1 MSLEFQIT
9 SWYAADYDQNY
20 VVKIFG
26 VTATGKTVSV
36 NLLDYTPYFYVKLT
50 GPTNQF
56 TCMKMREF
64 LTGKLPANSLVSAKI
79 MKKQDFYGFHNGET
93 FNFIRFAFKSLNA
106 FKSAARLLQK
116 EKHKL
121 YESNIEPFLRLMHIQ
136 DFEPTGWVSIKE
148 EYLETNTDIWTTT
161 CQIDVACKWNT
172 ITGVIKN
179 DMAPFKIA
187 SFDLECTSSHGDFPV
202 PIKDY
207 KKVANEIIHNLKT
220 SYDSESL
227 ANEIIKIYMPNEP
240 GKLSKV
246 FTKKTPYIPYIESRI
261 KLAIDDIMSIISGK
275 SVSYKNGENVQN
287 LVEKL
292 NNMGLPELEGDKI
305 IQIGVTVH
313 NYGEKTCNYKCIIT
327 LGSCDP
333 IENVDII
340 CCENEKE
347 MLLKFKELI
356 VNKIDPD
363 VITGYNILGFDFEYM
378 HKRACE
384 LGIVKQFTH
393 CLGRIN
399 EGTTAPY
406 GEKTWPFVV
415 KKLASSALGEN
426 LLKYI
431 EMEGRVIIDLM
442 KVVQRDHKLDSYK
455 LDNVANHFMKMNKN
469 DLNPNDIF
477 RLFKGDS
484 NDRRIIAEYCVQDC
498 ALCNQLMIK
507 LEVLANNIGMS
518 NVCQVPLSYI
528 FLRGQ
533 GIKIF
538 SLVAKQCRLDNF
550 VIPTLNN
557 SDNEDDSGYEG
568 AIVLEPKTGIYI
580 DQPISVLDYASLYPS
595 SMISENLSHDTLVLN
610 SRYDNIPGVEYLD
623 ISYDVFD
630 ENKQKVGTKVSRF
643 VQTSEKGVLPRILL
657 KLLQQRKETRKKID
671 YKTVKYPDGTVF
683 TGLLS
688 QAVPD
693 IADIAD
699 ITDITDT
706 YNEFQKAVL
715 DGLQLAYK
723 ITANSLYG
731 QTGARMSSIYCK
743 DVAASTTATGRN
755 MILLAKKYIE
765 ENYQGS
771 EIIYGDSVTGYTPVV
786 IKTASGT
793 INVER
798 FEVIASK
805 YGDSKWQ
812 ACSGGSGSAAKEACE
827 LRGVHV
833 WTDKGWTQ
841 VHRIIRHELAPEKNI
856 LRVLTHTGSID
867 VTDDH
872 SLFTLD
878 NVKISPRDLVP
889 GMEILH
895 STIDFGGAGAS
906 AAQKLNKYEARIMGY
921 FLTAGTCNKTF
932 ILRADKTY
940 YELCCKVYHDLEW
953 IMDDKYIYPISG
965 NIQALEAKY
974 HQLFYDTN
982 KIVPQLIFN
991 ASKDAQEAFWDGLL
1005 DYKEGFKHLKNH
1017 QVRQG
1022 IYVLSLMLG
1031 FSSYSNETNKIKSI
1045 SRVNYSGYVYDLT
1058 TENHKF
1064 QAGIGDIIASNTDSL
1079 FVKFNPRDKDGNLI
1093 SGKAAIPLC
1102 REIGIKVSKEIK
1114 SIIKKPH
1121 DLEWEKLF
1129 WPFILLSKKRYIAN
1143 KYEYDDNKYKQ
1154 SSMGVVLKRRDNAP
1168 IVKTIYGGIIDII
1181 LNEQDIKKSLLFLNK
1196 CLLDLINGKYP
1207 LEELI
1212 ITKGLKSEYKD
1223 PEKIAHKVLADR
1235 MKERDP
1241 GSAPQVNDR
1250 LPYIYI
1256 VTNDKKA
1263 LQGERIEHPD
1273 YIRAHNIKPDYEFYL
1288 TNQIM
1293 KPILQVYALVLE
1305 NLQGYKKGRE
1315 YFKDLYGKIL
1325 REKEGDEKKT
1335 RDRINDLRDEQ
1346 VKKILFDPIL
1356 IKLENKKRGNRE
1368 ISEFFNKAI

>member
-1 MSLEFQIT
+1 MSLEFQII
-9 SWYAADYDQNY
+9 SWYAADYDDNY

-26 VTATGKTVSV
+26 VTAAGKTVSV
-36 NLLDYTPYFYVKLT
+36 NLLDYTPYFYIKS
-50 GPTNQF
+50 TNQLM
-56 TCMKMREF
+56 CMKLREF
-64 LTGKLPANSLVSAKI
+64 LTSKLPNASLVSAKL
-79 MKKQDFYGFHNGET
+79 MKKQDFYGFHNGEK
-93 FNFIRFAFKSLNA
+93 FNFIRFAFKSCSA
-106 FKSAARLLQK
+106 FKAAIRLLQK

-136 DFEPTGWVSIKE
+136 NIEPTGWVSIKE
-148 EYLETNTDIWTTT
+148 EHLETNTDIWTTT
-161 CQIDVACKWNT
+161 CQIDVNCKWNT
-172 ITGVIKN
+172 IKGVIKN

-202 PIKDY
+202 PVKDY
-207 KKVANEIIHNLKT
+207 RKVANEIVHNLKD
-220 SYDSESL
+220 YDTENL
-227 ANEIIKIYMPNEP
+227 ANEIIKIYMHNVP

-246 FTKKTPYIPYIESRI
+246 FTKKTPFIQYIESRI
-261 KLAIDDIMSIISGK
+261 KLGIDDILSIISCK
-275 SVSYKNGENVQN
+275 TVSYKNAAGAKEDVVQN

-327 LGSCDP
+327 LGTCEP
-333 IENVDII
+333 IDDVDLM
-340 CCENEKE
+340 CCVDEKE
-347 MLLKFKELI
+347 MLLKFKDVI

-363 VITGYNILGFDFEYM
+363 IITGYNILGFDFDYM

-393 CLGRIN
+393 CLSRIN
-399 EGTTAPY
+399 EGTSSPY
-406 GEKTWPFVV
+406 GDKSWPFVV
-415 KKLASSALGEN
+415 KKLASSALGDN

-455 LDNVANHFMKMNKN
+455 LDNVAHHFMKMNKN

-484 NDRRIIAEYCVQDC
+484 HDRRVIAEYCVQDC

-538 SLVAKQCRLDNF
+538 SLVAKQCREDNF
-550 VIPTLNN
+550 VIPALNN
-557 SDNEDDSGYEG
+557 NDNEDDSGYEG
-568 AIVLEPKTGIYI
+568 AIVLEPKIGIYI

-595 SMISENLSHDTLVLN
+595 SMISENLSHDTLVLD

-623 ISYDVFD
+623 ITYDVYD
-630 ENKQKVGTKVSRF
+630 ENKKKIGDKVSRF
-643 VQTSEKGVLPRILL
+643 VQTEDKGVLPRILL

-671 YKTVKYPDGTVF
+671 YKTVKYSDGTVF
-683 TGLLS
+683 TGLVS
-688 QAVPD
+688 SPIAADAVE
-693 IADIAD
+693 
-699 ITDITDT
+699 ITDT

-765 ENYQGS
+765 DNYPGS
-771 EIIYGDSVTGYTPVV
+771 EIIYGDSVTGHTPVV
-786 IKTASGT
+786 IKDDCYIS
-793 INVER
+793 VER
-798 FEVIASK
+798 FEIIASK
-805 YGDSKWQ
+805 YGDDKWRP
-812 ACSGGSGSAAKEACE
+812 CSSSDKEACE
-827 LRGVHV
+827 LSGVQV
-833 WTDKGWTQ
+833 WTDQGWTR
-841 VHRIIRHELAPEKNI
+841 VHRIIRHKLAPSKKI
-856 LRVLTHTGSID
+856 LRVLTYTGSID

-878 NVKISPRDLVP
+878 HKKISPRDLVP

-895 STIDFGGAGAS
+895 STIDFDNLS
-906 AAQKLNKYEARIMGY
+906 VLKLGVYEAQIMGY
-921 FLTAGTCNKTF
+921 FLGAGTCNKTF
-932 ILRADKTY
+932 ILRTDKTY
-940 YELCCKVYHDLEW
+940 LDLCRKVYSDLEW
-953 IMDDKYIYPISG
+953 TMDDKYLYPISG
-965 NIQALEAKY
+965 DIKSLETKY
-974 HQLFYDTN
+974 HDMFYENSAT
-982 KIVPQLIFN
+982 KIVPQVVLN
-991 ASKDAQEAFWDGLL
+991 ASLEGQQAFWDALQYSG
-1005 DYKEGFKHLKNH
+1005 GIQHLKSQ

-1022 IYVLSLMLG
+1022 IYLLSLMLG
-1031 FSSYSNETNKIKSI
+1031 FDVSVSNTNMIKNI
-1045 SRVNYSGYVYDLT
+1045 STVEYSGYVYDFT
-1058 TENHKF
+1058 TDNHKF

-1079 FVKFNPRDKDGNLI
+1079 FVKFNPRDENGNLI
-1093 SGKAAIPLC
+1093 NGKAAIPLC

-1143 KYEYDDNKYKQ
+1143 KYEYDDHKYKQ

-1168 IVKTIYGGIIDII
+1168 IVKTIYGGIIDTI
-1181 LNEQDIKKSLLFLNK
+1181 LNEQDIKKSLVFLNK
-1196 CLLDLINGKYP
+1196 CLMDLINGKYP
-1207 LEELI
+1207 LEELV

-1256 VTNDKKA
+1256 VTADKNA

-1293 KPILQVYALVLE
+1293 KPILQVYALILE
-1305 NLQGYKKGRE
+1305 DLQGYKMGRD
-1315 YFKDLYGKIL
+1315 YFKDLYSKVL
-1325 REKEGDEKKT
+1325 KEKEGDEKKT
-1335 RDRINDLRDEQ
+1335 RDRINDLREEQ
-1346 VKKILFDPIL
+1346 VKKILFSPIL
-1356 IKLENKKRGNRE
+1356 TKLDNKKRGNRE
-1368 ISEFFNKAI
+1368 ISEFFKPI